1 MVRILPN
8 VKDLRDVLIKIC
20 QKNIRL
26 GNVFFES
33 EIHIKT
39 SAKADICGK
48 VGGLGLFLW
57 ETFR

>member
-26 GNVFFES
+26 GTFFLS